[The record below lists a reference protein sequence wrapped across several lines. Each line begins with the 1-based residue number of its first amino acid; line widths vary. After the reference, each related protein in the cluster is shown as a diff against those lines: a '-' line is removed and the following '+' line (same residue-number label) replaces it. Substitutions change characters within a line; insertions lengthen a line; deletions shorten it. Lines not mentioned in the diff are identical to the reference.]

1 MVGPRIST
9 WFEEASDRAWRPKN
23 GGGLDIIVLSLDE
36 CSEDRI
42 RKLISERIS

>member
-9 WFEEASDRAWRPKN
+9 WFEEAPGIDWAPRN
-23 GGGLDIIVLSLDE
+23 GGGLDIVVLSLDE